1 MFAAGFGTR
10 MGALTQD
17 QPKPMIPVAG
27 KPLVDHALGL
37 ARGAGCTR
45 ITANLHYK
53 PAVLDAHLRAQGVE
67 TVVELPDILET
78 GGGLRN
84 ALPLLGDGPVITMNT
99 DAIWTGPNPVSM
111 LLDAWD
117 PAKMDALLI
126 CVPTGQT
133 VGHTGTGDFTLSPT
147 GQIKRGPGTVYGGIQ
162 IVKTDLLAQVTERA
176 FSLNVLWNIMLAQDR
191 LFGLSYPGNW
201 CDAGHPEGIKLAED
215 MLERAHV

>member
-1 MFAAGFGTR
+1 
-10 MGALTQD
+10 
-17 QPKPMIPVAG
+17 
-27 KPLVDHALGL
+27 
-37 ARGAGCTR
+37 
-45 ITANLHYK
+45 
-53 PAVLDAHLRAQGVE
+53 
-67 TVVELPDILET
+67 
-78 GGGLRN
+78 
-84 ALPLLGDGPVITMNT
+84 MNT